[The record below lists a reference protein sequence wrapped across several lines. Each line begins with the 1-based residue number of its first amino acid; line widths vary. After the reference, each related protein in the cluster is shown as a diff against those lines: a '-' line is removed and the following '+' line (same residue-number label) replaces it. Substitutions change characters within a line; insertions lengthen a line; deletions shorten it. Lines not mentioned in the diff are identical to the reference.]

1 MAPRAGASR
10 LRAEMARD
18 IVNFNAG
25 PAGLPTP
32 VLEKAQGE
40 LLDYQG
46 TGMSIM
52 EHSHRGKAYDAVH
65 MEALS
70 LTRELLG
77 VPDTHEVFFVQGGAS
92 GMFATV
98 PLNFLH
104 EGKVADYVVTGAWSE
119 KALGEAK
126 LIGEARVAGGGKD
139 DAGQYTAVPGD
150 LDLADDAAYVHVTSN
165 NTIAG
170 TQMHAFPDTKA
181 PMVADMSSDI
191 MSRPLDV
198 AKFGLI
204 YAGAQKNLGPSGVVL
219 GVVDKAWLETA
230 STKIPKIHR
239 LKTHV
244 DKQSLFHTPPTFA
257 IYLVKNVLEWVKD
270 NGGLAGMKTR
280 NEEKSSALYAAIDG
294 SGGYYRNP
302 VDTAARSHMN
312 VVWRLPSE
320 DLEKAFVAEA
330 AEAGLVGL
338 KGHRSVGGI
347 RASIY
352 NAVELAGIE
361 RLVGFMT
368 DFKSK
373 HG

>member
-1 MAPRAGASR
+1 
-10 LRAEMARD
+10 MARD

-25 PAGLPTP
+25 PAGLPTE
-32 VLEKAQGE
+32 VLERAKEE

-65 MEALS
+65 MEAMA
-70 LTRELLG
+70 LTKSLLG

-98 PLNFLH
+98 PMNFLLP
-104 EGKVADYVVTGAWSE
+104 GKVADYLVTGSWSE

-126 LIGEARVAGGGKD
+126 LIGEARSAGSGKNAD
-139 DAGQYTAVPGD
+139 GKYTSIPAT
-150 LDLADDAAYVHVTSN
+150 LDETDGAAYLHVTSN

-170 TQMHAFPDTKA
+170 TQMHAFPDTKSRL
-181 PMVADMSSDI
+181 VADMSSDI

-198 AKFGLI
+198 SKFGLV

-219 GVVDKAWLETA
+219 GVVEKAWLEEA
-230 STKIPKIHR
+230 STKIPKIFR

-257 IYLVKNVLEWVKD
+257 IYLVKNVLEWVRD
-270 NGGLAGMKTR
+270 NGGLEGMKTR
-280 NEEKSSALYAAIDG
+280 NEAKAKALYAAIDG
-294 SGGYYRNP
+294 SGGYYASP
-302 VDTAARSHMN
+302 VDVSARSQMN

-320 DLEKAFVAEA
+320 DLEKAFVTEA
-330 AEAGLVGL
+330 AAAGLVGL
-338 KGHRSVGGI
+338 KGHRDVGGI

-352 NAVELAGIE
+352 NAVDQAGVE
-361 RLVGFMT
+361 RLVGFMA
-368 DFKSK
+368 DFKAK